1 MSDNV
6 TATPAPHIRQ
16 TESLLDGQKRILT
29 MINEDRPLAET
40 LDEICRL
47 IDAQQ
52 EGILSSVL
60 LLDDKGEHLLHG
72 AGPHLPK
79 DYCQAV
85 HGLSIGV
92 GMGSCGT
99 AAASGK
105 QVIVEDIATHP
116 YWAEFKSLAYDTH
129 GLAACWSTPIRAYD
143 GKVIATFAIYHKW
156 QKSPTLS
163 ERKLIDF
170 TAHLVSMAANRA
182 RERDFLKSQGQ

>member
-1 MSDNV
+1 MPEPV
-6 TATPAPHIRQ
+6 TATSTSHIRQ

-40 LDEICRL
+40 LDAICRL

-52 EGILSSVL
+52 DGILSSVL
-60 LLDDKGEHLLHG
+60 LIDDKGEHLLHG
-72 AGPHLPK
+72 AAPHLPEA
-79 DYCQAV
+79 YSEAV
-85 HGLSIGV
+85 HGFDVGV

-99 AAASGK
+99 AAALGE

-116 YWAEFKSLAYDTH
+116 YWAPFKSLAFDTH

-143 GKVIATFAIYHKW
+143 GKVIATFAVYHRRP
-156 QKSPTLS
+156 KSPTLS

-170 TAHLVSMAANRA
+170 TAHLVSMAVNRA
-182 RERDFLKSQGQ
+182 RERDFLKSQAR

>member
-1 MSDNV
+1 MSERV
-6 TATPAPHIRQ
+6 TATPISHIQQ

-40 LDEICRL
+40 LDAICRL

-52 EGILSSVL
+52 EGMLSSVL
-60 LLDDKGEHLLHG
+60 LIDEKGEHLMHG
-72 AGPHLPK
+72 AAPHLPEA
-79 DYCQAV
+79 YCKAV
-85 HGLSIGV
+85 HGFSIGV

-99 AAASGK
+99 AAALGE
-105 QVIVEDIATHP
+105 QVIVEDITTHP
-116 YWAEFKSLAYDTH
+116 YWAPFKSLAYDAH

-143 GKVIATFAIYHKW
+143 GKVIATFAVYHKRP
-156 QKSPTLS
+156 KSPSLG

-182 RERDFLKSQGQ
+182 RERDFLNSQAR

>member
-1 MSDNV
+1 MLEPV
-6 TATPAPHIRQ
+6 TATSTSQIRQ

-40 LDEICRL
+40 LDAICRL

-72 AGPHLPK
+72 AALHLPEA
-79 DYCQAV
+79 YSQAV
-85 HGLSIGV
+85 HGLNIGV

-99 AAASGK
+99 AAASGE

-116 YWAEFKSLAYDTH
+116 YWAQFKSLAFDT
-129 GLAACWSTPIRAYD
+129 
-143 GKVIATFAIYHKW
+143 
-156 QKSPTLS
+156 
-163 ERKLIDF
+163 
-170 TAHLVSMAANRA
+170 
-182 RERDFLKSQGQ
+182 

>member
-1 MSDNV
+1 MPDPV
-6 TATPAPHIRQ
+6 TATITSQIRQ

-29 MINEDRPLAET
+29 MINEDRPLSET
-40 LDEICRL
+40 LDAICRL

-52 EGILSSVL
+52 DGILSSVL

-72 AGPHLPK
+72 AAPHLPEA
-79 DYCQAV
+79 YSQAV

-92 GMGSCGT
+92 GQGSCGT
-99 AAASGK
+99 AAARGE

-116 YWAEFKSLAYDTH
+116 YWAQFKSLAYDTH
-129 GLAACWSTPIRAYD
+129 GLAACWSTPIRSYD
-143 GKVIATFAIYHKW
+143 GRVIATFAIYHKW
-156 QKSPTLS
+156 PKAPTLS

-182 RERDFLKSQGQ
+182 RERDFLKSQAR

>member
-1 MSDNV
+1 MPEPM
-6 TATPAPHIRQ
+6 TATSASHIPQ

-40 LDEICRL
+40 LDAICRL

-52 EGILSSVL
+52 DGILSSVL
-60 LLDDKGEHLLHG
+60 LIDDKGEHLLHG
-72 AGPHLPK
+72 AAPHLPEA
-79 DYCQAV
+79 YSQAV
-85 HGLSIGV
+85 HGFDIGV

-99 AAASGK
+99 AAASGE

-116 YWAEFKSLAYDTH
+116 YWAQFKSLAFDTH

-156 QKSPTLS
+156 PKSPALS

-170 TAHLVSMAANRA
+170 TAHLVSMAVNRA
-182 RERDFLKSQGQ
+182 RERDFLKSQAR

>member
-1 MSDNV
+1 MPEPV
-6 TATPAPHIRQ
+6 TATSTSQILQ

-40 LDEICRL
+40 LDAICRL

-52 EGILSSVL
+52 DGILSSVL
-60 LLDDKGEHLLHG
+60 LIDDKGEHLLHG
-72 AGPHLPK
+72 AAPHLPEA
-79 DYCQAV
+79 YCEAV
-85 HGLSIGV
+85 HGLNIGV

-99 AAASGK
+99 AAASGE

-116 YWAEFKSLAYDTH
+116 YWAQFKSLAFDTH

-143 GKVIATFAIYHKW
+143 GKVIATFAVYHKW
-156 QKSPTLS
+156 PKSPTLG

-182 RERDFLKSQGQ
+182 RERDFLKSQAR

>member
-1 MSDNV
+1 MPDPV
-6 TATPAPHIRQ
+6 TATITSQIRQ

-40 LDEICRL
+40 LDAICRL

-52 EGILSSVL
+52 DGILSSVL

-72 AGPHLPK
+72 AAPHLPEA
-79 DYCQAV
+79 YSQAV

-92 GMGSCGT
+92 GQGSCGT
-99 AAASGK
+99 AAARGE

-116 YWAEFKSLAYDTH
+116 YWAQFKSLAFETH

-143 GKVIATFAIYHKW
+143 GKVIATFAVYHK
-156 QKSPTLS
+156 QPKSPTLS

-182 RERDFLKSQGQ
+182 RERDFLKSQAR